1 MNIAP
6 LRAALA
12 APLSLLFAVLA
23 PAQDHLE
30 LGKMWTFENPPLG
43 YLKKTYDFEPSQEWL
58 DALRMASLRYGTG
71 CSASFVSPHGLIM
84 TNHHCA
90 RGDIAKISPADADWV
105 TTGFFAAT
113 PDDEV
118 RVDGLTVQ
126 QLVSMED
133 VTAKVANG
141 IRENDSAVVR
151 ARKEEANR
159 TAIEEAARRAY
170 PKLSPQIVKLHQGAV
185 YQLYLYRIWDDVRL
199 VFAPHLQT
207 AHFGG
212 DPDNFTYPRY
222 SIDFAFCRAWEN
234 GRPADTSKH
243 YFRWREG
250 GAKESELVFVT
261 GNPGSTGR
269 LLTVAQMHYLRDAQ
283 YPIVRQLLDHRLAI
297 MRAAIAENPTF
308 EQSVR
313 TTMLSFENAQKA
325 YAGYHSGLLD
335 ERLMARKAAAEAEF
349 KAKVQADAELAA
361 RFGSV
366 WDELAVVAGEQ
377 TLLEPMLRFHTVRQ
391 VPPLERAVLV
401 VRAAQPGAD
410 ASLAERALAEKGEWT
425 PLERALF
432 VDQLQRMQ
440 RWLAP
445 SDPWVLATLGGERSA
460 LDTASAIDRSRI
472 HEQEFVRSLLD
483 GGAAAVAAS
492 DDPAIALARVL
503 VPLADR
509 NQGLKESLERRES
522 ALGTAIGQ
530 ALFACYGNK
539 ISPDA
544 TFTLRFSDGVV
555 RGFPYNGTVAPFR
568 TSFYGLYARNAEFDG
583 KHPFDL
589 PAVWIERQPKIDL
602 TRAVNFVSTNDIIGG
617 NSGSPMVNRDL
628 EIVGLIF
635 DGNIEMLPNRFFYT
649 DDVARCV
656 SVHVDAIMES
666 LRVVYDAGRVADELL
681 GRE

>member
-6 LRAALA
+6 LRAALF
-12 APLSLLFAVLA
+12 APLSLLFAALA
-23 PAQDHLE
+23 PAQEHLE

-58 DALRMASLRYGTG
+58 DALRMASLRYGNG

-90 RGDIAKISPADADWV
+90 RGDIARISPPDADWV
-105 TTGFFAAT
+105 TTGYFAAT
-113 PDDEV
+113 PEDEV
-118 RVDGLTVQ
+118 RIEGLTVQ

-133 VTAKVANG
+133 VTARVGNG
-141 IRENDSAVVR
+141 IRDSDSETVR
-151 ARKEEANR
+151 ARKQEANR
-159 TAIEEAARRAY
+159 KEIEEAARRAH
-170 PKLSPQIVKLHQGAV
+170 PRLTPQVVELHQGAV
-185 YQLYLYRIWDDVRL
+185 HQLYLYKTWDDVRL

-234 GRPADTSKH
+234 GRPADTSAH
-243 YFRWREG
+243 YFRWKEG
-250 GAKESELVFVT
+250 GAKEGDLVFVT

-269 LLTVAQMHYLRDAQ
+269 LLTLAQMHYLRDAQ
-283 YPIVRQLLDHRLAI
+283 YPIVRELLDHRLAI
-297 MRAAIAENPTF
+297 TRALIAENPTF

-313 TTMLSFENAQKA
+313 TTLLSYENAQKA

-335 ERLMARKAAAEAEF
+335 ERLMARKAQAEAEF
-349 KAKVQADAELAA
+349 KAKVAADAELAT

-366 WDELAVVAGEQ
+366 WDDLAIVAGQQ
-377 TLLEPMLRFHTVRQ
+377 TLLEPMRRFHTHKQ
-391 VPPLERAVLV
+391 VPPLERAALV
-401 VRAAQPGAD
+401 VRAVQTGAD
-410 ASLAERALAEKGEWT
+410 ASLAEKALAEKGEWT

-445 SDPWVLATLGGERSA
+445 SDPWVRATLGGERTA
-460 LDTASAIDRSRI
+460 LDTARALERSRI
-472 HEQEFVRSLLD
+472 HETAFVRALLE
-483 GGAAAVAAS
+483 GGAPAVASS

-503 VPLADR
+503 VPLIDR
-509 NQGLKESLERRES
+509 NKSLEESLTQRED
-522 ALGTAIGQ
+522 ALGAAIGQ

-555 RGFPYNGTVAPFR
+555 RGFPYNGTLAPHR
-568 TSFYGLYARNAEFDG
+568 TSFYGLYARHAEFDG

-589 PAVWIERQPKIDL
+589 PAVWLERQPKIDL
-602 TRAVNFVSTNDIIGG
+602 TRAVDFVSTNDIIGG

-649 DDVARCV
+649 DEVARCV

-666 LRVVYDAGRVADELL
+666 LRVVYDAARIADELL